1 MKKAILLM
9 AVVLFSA
16 LAMGQTTLTLSDY
29 WIYWMTPQ
37 GTVLGGFTIDGN
49 FATRGNVAVGND
61 LTVAGATTLSGAL
74 GITGDLEVTGDLA
87 VDGATVVLDGSTSVR
102 GISAGFTSLE
112 APAIR
117 FGVNPSIYMA
127 IAVSDITGNVAITH
141 TGTTKAVSWTA
152 GGFGFVGDT
161 AITGTLLASGAITSG
176 VNGASGTAGGLTINN
191 GANPGAA
198 VFTVAGA
205 TGNLMADGAT
215 ISLDGSTS
223 VRGISAGFV
232 SLESTDIRFGAN
244 ATEYMKIAVVDTTGA
259 TTISHTGS
267 TPTVDWTA
275 DSFGFTG
282 ATSVTG
288 NLTANG
294 TVHGIYAPNVR
305 IGYSSSIYTDFAV
318 DDTTGNLTITHTGG
332 TTGNVD
338 WTAAAFGFT
347 GDTTITGDLE
357 VTGTLTV
364 SSGLT
369 WTPPLVVGG
378 SIYHTGATNSSAL
391 MVSSNTLAYTD
402 TTAKTLFVLPANA
415 IVTDVVVVVTTA
427 CNGDGTHQLSVGV
440 TGATTKWVNALD
452 VKTAPGVFRMGSSGA
467 MPYAGIGTV
476 GATDVTVIGS
486 IPAGG
491 TAGDAGSV
499 TVYIYWYLAP

>member
-1 MKKAILLM
+1 MKKAIVLM

-29 WIYWMTPQ
+29 WVYWMTPQ

-61 LTVAGATTLSGAL
+61 LTVAGDMTLSGAL
-74 GITGDLEVTGDLA
+74 GITGDLDVTGDLE

-117 FGVNPSIYMA
+117 LGVSSSIYMA
-127 IAVSDITGNVAITH
+127 IAVSDTTGNVAITH

-232 SLESTDIRFGAN
+232 SLESPDIRFGAN
-244 ATEYMKIAVVDTTGA
+244 DTEYMKIAVVDTTGA
-259 TTISHTGS
+259 TTISHTGT
-267 TPTVDWTA
+267 TPTVGWTA

-338 WTAAAFGFT
+338 WTAASFGFT

-357 VTGTLTV
+357 VDGA
-364 SSGLT
+364 
-369 WTPPLVVGG
+369 
-378 SIYHTGATNSSAL
+378 IYHTGATNSGAL

-452 VKTAPGVFRMGSSGA
+452 VKTAPGVFRMGSSAA

-486 IPAGG
+486 IPASG

>member
-16 LAMGQTTLTLSDY
+16 LAMGQTTLTLNDY

-61 LTVAGATTLSGAL
+61 LTVAGDMTLGGAL

-117 FGVNPSIYMA
+117 LGVNSSIYMA
-127 IAVSDITGNVAITH
+127 IAVSDTTGNVA
-141 TGTTKAVSWTA
+141 
-152 GGFGFVGDT
+152 
-161 AITGTLLASGAITSG
+161 
-176 VNGASGTAGGLTINN
+176 
-191 GANPGAA
+191 
-198 VFTVAGA
+198 
-205 TGNLMADGAT
+205 
-215 ISLDGSTS
+215 
-223 VRGISAGFV
+223 
-232 SLESTDIRFGAN
+232 
-244 ATEYMKIAVVDTTGA
+244 
-259 TTISHTGS
+259 
-267 TPTVDWTA
+267 
-275 DSFGFTG
+275 
-282 ATSVTG
+282 
-288 NLTANG
+288 
-294 TVHGIYAPNVR
+294 
-305 IGYSSSIYTDFAV
+305 
-318 DDTTGNLTITHTGG
+318 ITHTGG

-402 TTAKTLFVLPANA
+402 TTAKNLFVLPANA

-427 CNGDGTHQLSVGV
+427 CNGDGTHLLSVGV

-452 VKTAPGVFRMGSSGA
+452 VKSSTGVFRMGSSGA
-467 MPYAGIGTV
+467 MPFAGIGTV

>member
-1 MKKAILLM
+1 
-9 AVVLFSA
+9 
-16 LAMGQTTLTLSDY
+16 
-29 WIYWMTPQ
+29 
-37 GTVLGGFTIDGN
+37 
-49 FATRGNVAVGND
+49 
-61 LTVAGATTLSGAL
+61 
-74 GITGDLEVTGDLA
+74 
-87 VDGATVVLDGSTSVR
+87 
-102 GISAGFTSLE
+102 
-112 APAIR
+112 
-117 FGVNPSIYMA
+117 
-127 IAVSDITGNVAITH
+127 
-141 TGTTKAVSWTA
+141 
-152 GGFGFVGDT
+152 
-161 AITGTLLASGAITSG
+161 
-176 VNGASGTAGGLTINN
+176 
-191 GANPGAA
+191 
-198 VFTVAGA
+198 
-205 TGNLMADGAT
+205 MADGAT

-275 DSFGFTG
+275 
-282 ATSVTG
+282 
-288 NLTANG
+288 
-294 TVHGIYAPNVR
+294 
-305 IGYSSSIYTDFAV
+305 
-318 DDTTGNLTITHTGG
+318 
-332 TTGNVD
+332 
-338 WTAAAFGFT
+338 AAFGFT

-378 SIYHTGATNSSAL
+378 AIYHTGATNSGAL

-452 VKTAPGVFRMGSSGA
+452 VKTAPGVFRMGSSAA

-486 IPAGG
+486 IPASG

>member
-1 MKKAILLM
+1 MKKAIVLM

-29 WIYWMTPQ
+29 WVYWMTPQ
-37 GTVLGGFTIDGN
+37 GTVLGGFTSGGN

-74 GITGDLEVTGDLA
+74 GITGDMEVTGDLA
-87 VDGATVVLDGSTSVR
+87 VDGTTVVLDGSTSVR

-117 FGVNPSIYMA
+117 FGVDSSIYME
-127 IAVSDITGNVAITH
+127 IAVSDTTGNVAITH
-141 TGTTKAVSWTA
+141 TGTAKAVSWTAA

-161 AITGTLLASGAITSG
+161 AVTGTLLASGAITSG
-176 VNGASGTAGGLTINN
+176 VNGATGTAGGLTINN

-198 VFTVAGA
+198 VFTVSGA

-244 ATEYMKIAVVDTTGA
+244 ATEYMKVAVVATTGA
-259 TTISHTGS
+259 TTISHEGS
-267 TPTVDWTA
+267 APTVDWTA
-275 DSFGFTG
+275 DSFGLTG
-282 ATSVTG
+282 ATTITG

-318 DDTTGNLTITHTGG
+318 DDTTGDLTITHAGG
-332 TTGNVD
+332 TAGNVD
-338 WTAAAFGFT
+338 WTAAAFAFT
-347 GDTTITGDLE
+347 GDTTITGDLD
-357 VTGTLTV
+357 VDGA
-364 SSGLT
+364 
-369 WTPPLVVGG
+369 
-378 SIYHTGATNSSAL
+378 IYHTGATNSGAL

-402 TTAKTLFVLPANA
+402 TTAKNLFVLPANA

-427 CNGDGTHQLSVGV
+427 CNGDGTHQLSVGI

-452 VKTAPGVFRMGSSGA
+452 VKTAPGVFRMGSSAA

-486 IPAGG
+486 IPASG

>member
-1 MKKAILLM
+1 
-9 AVVLFSA
+9 
-16 LAMGQTTLTLSDY
+16 
-29 WIYWMTPQ
+29 
-37 GTVLGGFTIDGN
+37 
-49 FATRGNVAVGND
+49 
-61 LTVAGATTLSGAL
+61 
-74 GITGDLEVTGDLA
+74 
-87 VDGATVVLDGSTSVR
+87 
-102 GISAGFTSLE
+102 
-112 APAIR
+112 
-117 FGVNPSIYMA
+117 
-127 IAVSDITGNVAITH
+127 
-141 TGTTKAVSWTA
+141 VSWTAA

-161 AITGTLLASGAITSG
+161 AVTGTLLASGAITSG
-176 VNGASGTAGGLTINN
+176 VNGATGTAGGLTINN
-191 GANPGAA
+191 GANPGAP

-244 ATEYMKIAVVDTTGA
+244 ATEYMKVAVVATTGA

-267 TPTVDWTA
+267 TPTVSWTA
-275 DSFGFTG
+275 NSFGFTG
-282 ATSVTG
+282 ATTITG

-318 DDTTGNLTITHTGG
+318 DDTTGDLTITHAGG

-357 VTGTLTV
+357 VDGA
-364 SSGLT
+364 
-369 WTPPLVVGG
+369 
-378 SIYHTGATNSSAL
+378 IYHTGATNSGAL
-391 MVSSNTLAYTD
+391 MVSSNTVEYTD
-402 TTAKTLFVLPANA
+402 TTDKNLFVLPANA

-427 CNGDGTHQLSVGV
+427 CNGDGTHQLSVGI

-452 VKTAPGVFRMGSSGA
+452 VKTAPGVFRMGSSAA

-486 IPAGG
+486 IPASG